1 MSATP
6 WLLRETN
13 PEWRDDHDY
22 TIGSCKRGS
31 NGKIYFALK
40 PSGPNSG
47 GAQNPTTT
55 DGYWVSLADSLK
67 QGGINALLP
76 EEIGAARGSRI
87 SATTPATAGWYRIA
101 QSAVSINNC
110 LGLLEITGAASGAH
124 SATLLSAGISYGVNP
139 VLIQHA
145 HVPYSVPGLTKA
157 RIVYHKTY
165 SGNYAYLEVYLSVAK
180 AEVISVNMIGGQ
192 GWTLLAPSTAGGIPE
207 GYSAAELTFVAG
219 KIVGNVAGSVTGNAG
234 TATKLATARTITLS
248 GDATASGTFDGS
260 GNLTLATTLKNSGA
274 TAGSYGPGAN
284 ATPAFGASFEV
295 PEVTVDAKGRV
306 TSIAERTVKLP
317 AAPTSITGNAGTA
330 TKWATKRTVD
340 GVQMDGSANVHHY
353 GACSTAAAT
362 AEKAVALT
370 GFVLATGAVIRVKFT
385 VTNTAANPTLN
396 VNATGAKP
404 VYYRGAAITAGTL
417 AANRT
422 YEFVYNG
429 TQYELVGDIDS
440 NTIYTAGSVAPKAAG
455 TAAVGT
461 SAKYAREDHVHP
473 AQTTVSGNAGS
484 ATKLA
489 TARTIDGISFD
500 GSATIAHYGTC
511 STEAATAAKVVACTG
526 FALATGS
533 RITVRFTVTNT
544 AANPTLN
551 VNGTGAKAIR
561 YRNAAVSAS
570 YLAANRTYDFVY
582 DGTYYQLVGDVDTNT
597 TYSLATATKDGLMA
611 KADKSKLDGV
621 AAGAEVNQNAFSKI
635 VVGSTTII
643 ADTEIDTLTLV
654 AGANITLTPDATN
667 DKVTITAKDTTY
679 TNMAGATAS
688 AAGKAGLAPAPAAG
702 AQGKYLRGDGTWQT
716 PPNTTYAVATQSAN
730 GLMSATDKK
739 SVDYAEA
746 LRLSFIGV
754 PRYWRSTTLPAN
766 HVWANGDLVLFS
778 DWPEL
783 KKVYDAGGFTGMLLA
798 YNANAATIAAN
809 LGKWRPNAANPTGL
823 YVPKLGDQFFRAWT
837 GEGEAG
843 TWQSDAIRNI
853 TGRPGIT
860 ASDEFT
866 WGEGAFYGVEYFAG
880 VLSTAQPSHLIY
892 FDSSRVIP
900 TGPVTVPPHIWQPVV
915 VYLGL
920 PA

>member
-353 GACSTAAAT
+353 GTCSTAAAT

-429 TQYELVGDIDS
+429 TQYELVGD
-440 NTIYTAGSVAPKAAG
+440 
-455 TAAVGT
+455 
-461 SAKYAREDHVHP
+461 
-473 AQTTVSGNAGS
+473 
-484 ATKLA
+484 
-489 TARTIDGISFD
+489 
-500 GSATIAHYGTC
+500 
-511 STEAATAAKVVACTG
+511 
-526 FALATGS
+526 
-533 RITVRFTVTNT
+533 
-544 AANPTLN
+544 
-551 VNGTGAKAIR
+551 
-561 YRNAAVSAS
+561 
-570 YLAANRTYDFVY
+570 
-582 DGTYYQLVGDVDTNT
+582 VDTNT

-654 AGANITLTPDATN
+654 AGTNITLTPDATN

-679 TNMAGATAS
+679 TNMTGATAS

-837 GEGEAG
+837 GAGESGRYNAPGLPELLGGFSAYTYDAG
-843 TWQSDAIRNI
+843 MPWQAITSVDSGMNALTVGSSGGTRYNAF
-853 TGRPGIT
+853 TFR
-860 ASDEFT
+860 ASLSNT
-866 WGEGAFYGVEYFAG
+866 IYGAS
-880 VLSTAQPSHLIY
+880 STVMPPSVNLP
-892 FDSSRVIP
+892 VIL
-900 TGPVTVPPHIWQPVV
+900 
-915 VYLGL
+915 YLGI

>member
-654 AGANITLTPDATN
+654 AGTNITLTPDATN

-679 TNMAGATAS
+679 
-688 AAGKAGLAPAPAAG
+688 
-702 AQGKYLRGDGTWQT
+702 
-716 PPNTTYAVATQSAN
+716 AVATQLAN
-730 GLMSATDKK
+730 GLMSAADKK

-837 GEGEAG
+837 GGAGREAG
-843 TWQSDAIRNI
+843 SWQVDTIEISPTLESAISSYDADSPVQLYRN
-853 TGRPGIT
+853 GRVEDKELISGIPWSSVPGGDMMNRNRYI
-860 ASDEFT
+860 
-866 WGEGAFYGVEYFAG
+866 
-880 VLSTAQPSHLIY
+880 STQRQSAETRPVNIAVP
-892 FDSSRVIP
+892 VIL
-900 TGPVTVPPHIWQPVV
+900 
-915 VYLGL
+915 YLGL
-920 PA
+920 RA

>member
-353 GACSTAAAT
+353 GTCSTAAAT

-429 TQYELVGDIDS
+429 TQYELVGD
-440 NTIYTAGSVAPKAAG
+440 
-455 TAAVGT
+455 
-461 SAKYAREDHVHP
+461 
-473 AQTTVSGNAGS
+473 
-484 ATKLA
+484 
-489 TARTIDGISFD
+489 
-500 GSATIAHYGTC
+500 
-511 STEAATAAKVVACTG
+511 
-526 FALATGS
+526 
-533 RITVRFTVTNT
+533 
-544 AANPTLN
+544 
-551 VNGTGAKAIR
+551 
-561 YRNAAVSAS
+561 
-570 YLAANRTYDFVY
+570 
-582 DGTYYQLVGDVDTNT
+582 VDTNT

-654 AGANITLTPDATN
+654 AGTNITLTPDATN

-679 TNMAGATAS
+679 TNMTGATAS

-823 YVPKLGDQFFRAWT
+823 YVPKLGDQFFRGWT
-837 GEGEAG
+837 GVTSEKVGS
-843 TWQSDAIRNI
+843 WQTD
-853 TGRPGIT
+853 TGRELNGRFRPSAHGTNYDPLPTGVFYKEITDYSIAATGVQGT
-860 ASDEFT
+860 ASLIGFSAAKI
-866 WGEGAFYGVEYFAG
+866 WGEHAGAEFAPTH
-880 VLSTAQPSHLIY
+880 VCIP
-892 FDSSRVIP
+892 VI
-900 TGPVTVPPHIWQPVV
+900 I
-915 VYLGL
+915 YLGNS
-920 PA
+920 A

>member
-353 GACSTAAAT
+353 GTCSTAAAT

-429 TQYELVGDIDS
+429 TQYELVGD
-440 NTIYTAGSVAPKAAG
+440 
-455 TAAVGT
+455 
-461 SAKYAREDHVHP
+461 
-473 AQTTVSGNAGS
+473 
-484 ATKLA
+484 
-489 TARTIDGISFD
+489 
-500 GSATIAHYGTC
+500 
-511 STEAATAAKVVACTG
+511 
-526 FALATGS
+526 
-533 RITVRFTVTNT
+533 
-544 AANPTLN
+544 
-551 VNGTGAKAIR
+551 
-561 YRNAAVSAS
+561 
-570 YLAANRTYDFVY
+570 
-582 DGTYYQLVGDVDTNT
+582 VDTNT

-654 AGANITLTPDATN
+654 AGTNITLTPDATN

-679 TNMAGATAS
+679 TNMTGATAS

-837 GEGEAG
+837 QGAGEAG
-843 TWQSDAIRNI
+843 VCATD
-853 TGRPGIT
+853 TGRTLT
-860 ASDEFT
+860 AGWTTGWAQSFIPTVYTGGAVYAETSTATQASVTATDPVIQPFHVVFDAARV
-866 WGEGAFYGVEYFAG
+866 WGEHAG
-880 VLSTAQPSHLIY
+880 TEFSPA
-892 FDSSRVIP
+892 
-900 TGPVTVPPHIWQPVV
+900 HIRFPVV
-915 VYLGL
+915 LYLGN

>member
-353 GACSTAAAT
+353 GTCSTAAAT

-370 GFVLATGAVIRVKFT
+370 GFVLATGAVIRVK
-385 VTNTAANPTLN
+385 
-396 VNATGAKP
+396 
-404 VYYRGAAITAGTL
+404 
-417 AANRT
+417 
-422 YEFVYNG
+422 
-429 TQYELVGDIDS
+429 
-440 NTIYTAGSVAPKAAG
+440 
-455 TAAVGT
+455 
-461 SAKYAREDHVHP
+461 
-473 AQTTVSGNAGS
+473 
-484 ATKLA
+484 
-489 TARTIDGISFD
+489 
-500 GSATIAHYGTC
+500 
-511 STEAATAAKVVACTG
+511 
-526 FALATGS
+526 
-533 RITVRFTVTNT
+533 FTVTNT

-654 AGANITLTPDATN
+654 AGTNITLTPDATN

-679 TNMAGATAS
+679 TNMTGATAS

-823 YVPKLGDQFFRAWT
+823 YVPKLGDQFFPGWT
-837 GEGEAG
+837 GAG
-843 TWQSDAIRNI
+843 SAGGYNAPGLPELLGGFSAYTYDAGMPWQAITSVDSGMNALTVGSSGGTRYNAF
-853 TGRPGIT
+853 TFR
-860 ASDEFT
+860 ASLSNT
-866 WGEGAFYGVEYFAG
+866 IYGAS
-880 VLSTAQPSHLIY
+880 STVMPPSVNLP
-892 FDSSRVIP
+892 VIL
-900 TGPVTVPPHIWQPVV
+900 
-915 VYLGL
+915 YLGI

>member
-1 MSATP
+1 M
-6 WLLRETN
+6 
-13 PEWRDDHDY
+13 
-22 TIGSCKRGS
+22 
-31 NGKIYFALK
+31 
-40 PSGPNSG
+40 
-47 GAQNPTTT
+47 
-55 DGYWVSLADSLK
+55 
-67 QGGINALLP
+67 
-76 EEIGAARGSRI
+76 
-87 SATTPATAGWYRIA
+87 
-101 QSAVSINNC
+101 
-110 LGLLEITGAASGAH
+110 
-124 SATLLSAGISYGVNP
+124 SAGISYGVNP

-353 GACSTAAAT
+353 GTCSTAAAT

-429 TQYELVGDIDS
+429 TQYELVGD
-440 NTIYTAGSVAPKAAG
+440 
-455 TAAVGT
+455 
-461 SAKYAREDHVHP
+461 
-473 AQTTVSGNAGS
+473 
-484 ATKLA
+484 
-489 TARTIDGISFD
+489 
-500 GSATIAHYGTC
+500 
-511 STEAATAAKVVACTG
+511 
-526 FALATGS
+526 
-533 RITVRFTVTNT
+533 
-544 AANPTLN
+544 
-551 VNGTGAKAIR
+551 
-561 YRNAAVSAS
+561 
-570 YLAANRTYDFVY
+570 
-582 DGTYYQLVGDVDTNT
+582 VDTNT

-654 AGANITLTPDATN
+654 AGTNITLTPDATN

-679 TNMAGATAS
+679 TNMTGATAS

-837 GEGEAG
+837 GGSREAG
-843 TWQSDAIRNI
+843 VCATD
-853 TGRPGIT
+853 TGRTLT
-860 ASDEFT
+860 AGWTTGWAQSFIPTVYTGGAVYAETSTATQASVTATDPVSQPFHVVFDAARV
-866 WGEGAFYGVEYFAG
+866 WGEHVGMEFSPA
-880 VLSTAQPSHLIY
+880 
-892 FDSSRVIP
+892 
-900 TGPVTVPPHIWQPVV
+900 HIRFPVV
-915 VYLGL
+915 LYLGN

>member
-353 GACSTAAAT
+353 GTCSTAAAT

-429 TQYELVGDIDS
+429 TQYELVGD
-440 NTIYTAGSVAPKAAG
+440 
-455 TAAVGT
+455 
-461 SAKYAREDHVHP
+461 
-473 AQTTVSGNAGS
+473 
-484 ATKLA
+484 
-489 TARTIDGISFD
+489 
-500 GSATIAHYGTC
+500 
-511 STEAATAAKVVACTG
+511 
-526 FALATGS
+526 
-533 RITVRFTVTNT
+533 
-544 AANPTLN
+544 
-551 VNGTGAKAIR
+551 
-561 YRNAAVSAS
+561 
-570 YLAANRTYDFVY
+570 
-582 DGTYYQLVGDVDTNT
+582 VDTNT

-654 AGANITLTPDATN
+654 AGTNITLTPDATN

-679 TNMAGATAS
+679 TNMTGATAS

-866 WGEGAFYGVEYFAG
+866 WGEGAFYGVEYIAG

>member
-353 GACSTAAAT
+353 GTCSTAAAT
-362 AEKAVALT
+362 AEKAVAL
-370 GFVLATGAVIRVKFT
+370 
-385 VTNTAANPTLN
+385 
-396 VNATGAKP
+396 
-404 VYYRGAAITAGTL
+404 
-417 AANRT
+417 
-422 YEFVYNG
+422 
-429 TQYELVGDIDS
+429 
-440 NTIYTAGSVAPKAAG
+440 
-455 TAAVGT
+455 
-461 SAKYAREDHVHP
+461 
-473 AQTTVSGNAGS
+473 
-484 ATKLA
+484 
-489 TARTIDGISFD
+489 
-500 GSATIAHYGTC
+500 
-511 STEAATAAKVVACTG
+511 TG

-544 AANPTLN
+544 ADNPTLN

-654 AGANITLTPDATN
+654 AGTNITLTPDATN

-716 PPNTTYAVATQSAN
+716 PPNTTYAVATQLAN
-730 GLMSATDKK
+730 GLMSAADKK

-823 YVPKLGDQFFRAWT
+823 YVPKLGDQFFRGWGQGGSAQAGAWQEDTVREVYGKMDGRNSWIYVEGKGTLATT
-837 GEGEAG
+837 GSTDYFLA
-843 TWQSDAIRNI
+843 QIS
-853 TGRPGIT
+853 PG
-860 ASDEFT
+860 
-866 WGEGAFYGVEYFAG
+866 GNGVFSG
-880 VLSTAQPSHLIY
+880 FDFRLSRS
-892 FDSSRVIP
+892 IP
-900 TGPVTVPPHIWQPVV
+900 TGPITAPPHVWQPAIL
-915 VYLGL
+915 YLGEK
-920 PA
+920 A

>member
-219 KIVGNVAGSVTGNAG
+219 KIVGNVAGSV
-234 TATKLATARTITLS
+234 
-248 GDATASGTFDGS
+248 
-260 GNLTLATTLKNSGA
+260 
-274 TAGSYGPGAN
+274 
-284 ATPAFGASFEV
+284 
-295 PEVTVDAKGRV
+295 
-306 TSIAERTVKLP
+306 
-317 AAPTSITGNAGTA
+317 TGNAGTA

-654 AGANITLTPDATN
+654 AGTNITLTPDATN

-679 TNMAGATAS
+679 
-688 AAGKAGLAPAPAAG
+688 
-702 AQGKYLRGDGTWQT
+702 
-716 PPNTTYAVATQSAN
+716 AVATQLAN
-730 GLMSATDKK
+730 GLMSAADKK

-823 YVPKLGDQFFRAWT
+823 YVPKLGEQFFRAWT
-837 GEGEAG
+837 GGGGREAG
-843 TWQSDAIRNI
+843 SWQSDALQSHEHDIPTYAGISGTRATLIDDKGNLNQSNI
-853 TGRPGIT
+853 TLDVGR
-860 ASDEFT
+860 
-866 WGEGAFYGVEYFAG
+866 FYTY
-880 VLSTAQPSHLIY
+880 
-892 FDSSRVIP
+892 P
-900 TGPVTVPPHIWQPVV
+900 TGPSGRIAAESRPVNISVPAVL
-915 VYLGL
+915 YLGL

>member
-192 GWTLLAPSTAGGIPE
+192 GWTLLAPSTAGGIAE
-207 GYSAAELTFVAG
+207 GHSASELTFVAG

-654 AGANITLTPDATN
+654 AGTNITLTPDATN

-679 TNMAGATAS
+679 
-688 AAGKAGLAPAPAAG
+688 
-702 AQGKYLRGDGTWQT
+702 
-716 PPNTTYAVATQSAN
+716 AVATQLAN
-730 GLMSATDKK
+730 GLMSAADKK

-798 YNANAATIAAN
+798 YNATSATIAAN

-823 YVPKLGDQFFRAWT
+823 YVPNLSEQFFRGWT
-837 GEGEAG
+837 GGSTAGATNPAGLPAVTGEASWTRG
-843 TWQSDAIRNI
+843 A
-853 TGRPGIT
+853 G
-860 ASDEFT
+860 
-866 WGEGAFYGVEYFAG
+866 GEPATTNSAGAFRVTLAGSTTTNAVSGAGDVRLDFDASWSNPIYGA
-880 VLSTAQPSHLIY
+880 S
-892 FDSSRVIP
+892 P
-900 TGPVTVPPHIWQPVV
+900 TVMPASVDLPVCL
-915 VYLGL
+915 YLGL
-920 PA
+920 RA

>member
-353 GACSTAAAT
+353 GTCSTAAAT

-429 TQYELVGDIDS
+429 TQYELVGD
-440 NTIYTAGSVAPKAAG
+440 
-455 TAAVGT
+455 
-461 SAKYAREDHVHP
+461 
-473 AQTTVSGNAGS
+473 
-484 ATKLA
+484 
-489 TARTIDGISFD
+489 
-500 GSATIAHYGTC
+500 
-511 STEAATAAKVVACTG
+511 
-526 FALATGS
+526 
-533 RITVRFTVTNT
+533 
-544 AANPTLN
+544 
-551 VNGTGAKAIR
+551 
-561 YRNAAVSAS
+561 
-570 YLAANRTYDFVY
+570 
-582 DGTYYQLVGDVDTNT
+582 VDTNT

-654 AGANITLTPDATN
+654 AGTNITLTPDATN

-679 TNMAGATAS
+679 TNMTGATAS

-730 GLMSATDKK
+730 GSCPPPTRNPWTMRKPCAF
-739 SVDYAEA
+739 
-746 LRLSFIGV
+746 LS
-754 PRYWRSTTLPAN
+754 
-766 HVWANGDLVLFS
+766 
-778 DWPEL
+778 
-783 KKVYDAGGFTGMLLA
+783 
-798 YNANAATIAAN
+798 
-809 LGKWRPNAANPTGL
+809 
-823 YVPKLGDQFFRAWT
+823 
-837 GEGEAG
+837 
-843 TWQSDAIRNI
+843 
-853 TGRPGIT
+853 
-860 ASDEFT
+860 
-866 WGEGAFYGVEYFAG
+866 
-880 VLSTAQPSHLIY
+880 
-892 FDSSRVIP
+892 
-900 TGPVTVPPHIWQPVV
+900 
-915 VYLGL
+915 
-920 PA
+920 

>member
-6 WLLRETN
+6 WPLREADPN
-13 PEWRDDHDY
+13 WRNDHDY
-22 TIGSCKRGS
+22 VIGACKRGS
-31 NGKIYFALK
+31 NGQIYFALQA
-40 PSGPNSG
+40 SGPNSG
-47 GAQNPTTT
+47 GAKDPVSTT
-55 DGYWVSLADSLK
+55 GYWVSLADSLK

-76 EEIGAARGSRI
+76 EAIGAARGSRI

-110 LGLLEITGAASGAH
+110 LGLLEITEATTSAH

-139 VLIQHA
+139 VLIQHT

-180 AEVISVNMIGGQ
+180 NGVISVNMIGGQ

-234 TATKLATARTITLS
+234 TATKLATARTIALS

-353 GACSTAAAT
+353 GTCSTAAAT

-404 VYYRGAAITAGTL
+404 VYYRSAAITAGTL

-429 TQYELVGDIDS
+429 TQYE
-440 NTIYTAGSVAPKAAG
+440 
-455 TAAVGT
+455 
-461 SAKYAREDHVHP
+461 
-473 AQTTVSGNAGS
+473 
-484 ATKLA
+484 
-489 TARTIDGISFD
+489 
-500 GSATIAHYGTC
+500 
-511 STEAATAAKVVACTG
+511 
-526 FALATGS
+526 
-533 RITVRFTVTNT
+533 
-544 AANPTLN
+544 
-551 VNGTGAKAIR
+551 
-561 YRNAAVSAS
+561 
-570 YLAANRTYDFVY
+570 
-582 DGTYYQLVGDVDTNT
+582 LVGDVDTNT

-654 AGANITLTPDATN
+654 AGTNITLTPDATN

-754 PRYWRSTTLPAN
+754 PRYWRSTTLPVG
-766 HVWANGDLVLFS
+766 HVWANGDLALFA

-783 KKVYDAGGFTGMLLA
+783 KKIYDAGGFAGMLLA
-798 YNANAATIAAN
+798 YNANSATIAAN

-837 GEGEAG
+837 QGGDREAG
-843 TWQSDAIRNI
+843 SWEQDAVRNATGSAIFSLDGETTGIEITRGYNVFFSGNTGPIRHISTVGTTTQGVNI
-853 TGRPGIT
+853 LSF
-860 ASDEFT
+860 ALS
-866 WGEGAFYGVEYFAG
+866 GAV
-880 VLSTAQPSHLIY
+880 
-892 FDSSRVIP
+892 P
-900 TGPVTVPPHIWQPVV
+900 TGPVTVPPHVWQPIML
-915 VYLGL
+915 YLGV

>member
-353 GACSTAAAT
+353 GTCSTAAAT

-429 TQYELVGDIDS
+429 TQYELVGD
-440 NTIYTAGSVAPKAAG
+440 
-455 TAAVGT
+455 
-461 SAKYAREDHVHP
+461 
-473 AQTTVSGNAGS
+473 
-484 ATKLA
+484 
-489 TARTIDGISFD
+489 
-500 GSATIAHYGTC
+500 
-511 STEAATAAKVVACTG
+511 
-526 FALATGS
+526 
-533 RITVRFTVTNT
+533 
-544 AANPTLN
+544 
-551 VNGTGAKAIR
+551 
-561 YRNAAVSAS
+561 
-570 YLAANRTYDFVY
+570 
-582 DGTYYQLVGDVDTNT
+582 VDTNT

-654 AGANITLTPDATN
+654 AGTNITLTPDATN

-679 TNMAGATAS
+679 TNMTGATAS

-837 GEGEAG
+837 LWAEPGGGFRAG
-843 TWQSDAIRNI
+843 
-853 TGRPGIT
+853 
-860 ASDEFT
+860 
-866 WGEGAFYGVEYFAG
+866 
-880 VLSTAQPSHLIY
+880 
-892 FDSSRVIP
+892 
-900 TGPVTVPPHIWQPVV
+900 
-915 VYLGL
+915 
-920 PA
+920 

>member
-234 TATKLATARTITLS
+234 TATK
-248 GDATASGTFDGS
+248 
-260 GNLTLATTLKNSGA
+260 
-274 TAGSYGPGAN
+274 
-284 ATPAFGASFEV
+284 
-295 PEVTVDAKGRV
+295 
-306 TSIAERTVKLP
+306 
-317 AAPTSITGNAGTA
+317 
-330 TKWATKRTVD
+330 WATKRTVD

-429 TQYELVGDIDS
+429 TQYELVGD
-440 NTIYTAGSVAPKAAG
+440 
-455 TAAVGT
+455 
-461 SAKYAREDHVHP
+461 
-473 AQTTVSGNAGS
+473 
-484 ATKLA
+484 
-489 TARTIDGISFD
+489 
-500 GSATIAHYGTC
+500 
-511 STEAATAAKVVACTG
+511 
-526 FALATGS
+526 
-533 RITVRFTVTNT
+533 
-544 AANPTLN
+544 
-551 VNGTGAKAIR
+551 
-561 YRNAAVSAS
+561 
-570 YLAANRTYDFVY
+570 
-582 DGTYYQLVGDVDTNT
+582 VDTNT

-654 AGANITLTPDATN
+654 AGTNITLTPDATN

-679 TNMAGATAS
+679 
-688 AAGKAGLAPAPAAG
+688 
-702 AQGKYLRGDGTWQT
+702 
-716 PPNTTYAVATQSAN
+716 AVATQLAN
-730 GLMSATDKK
+730 GLMSAADKK

-823 YVPKLGDQFFRAWT
+823 YVPKLGDQFFRLGGGPGRAVKP
-837 GEGEAG
+837 EAG
-843 TWQSDAIRNI
+843 KGMRSEI
-853 TGRPGIT
+853 
-860 ASDEFT
+860 
-866 WGEGAFYGVEYFAG
+866 
-880 VLSTAQPSHLIY
+880 
-892 FDSSRVIP
+892 
-900 TGPVTVPPHIWQPVV
+900 
-915 VYLGL
+915 
-920 PA
+920 

>member
-1 MSATP
+1 M
-6 WLLRETN
+6 
-13 PEWRDDHDY
+13 
-22 TIGSCKRGS
+22 
-31 NGKIYFALK
+31 
-40 PSGPNSG
+40 
-47 GAQNPTTT
+47 
-55 DGYWVSLADSLK
+55 
-67 QGGINALLP
+67 
-76 EEIGAARGSRI
+76 
-87 SATTPATAGWYRIA
+87 
-101 QSAVSINNC
+101 
-110 LGLLEITGAASGAH
+110 
-124 SATLLSAGISYGVNP
+124 SAGISYGVNP

-353 GACSTAAAT
+353 GTCSTAAAT

-429 TQYELVGDIDS
+429 TQYELVGD
-440 NTIYTAGSVAPKAAG
+440 
-455 TAAVGT
+455 
-461 SAKYAREDHVHP
+461 
-473 AQTTVSGNAGS
+473 
-484 ATKLA
+484 
-489 TARTIDGISFD
+489 
-500 GSATIAHYGTC
+500 
-511 STEAATAAKVVACTG
+511 
-526 FALATGS
+526 
-533 RITVRFTVTNT
+533 
-544 AANPTLN
+544 
-551 VNGTGAKAIR
+551 
-561 YRNAAVSAS
+561 
-570 YLAANRTYDFVY
+570 
-582 DGTYYQLVGDVDTNT
+582 VDTNT

-654 AGANITLTPDATN
+654 AGTNITLTPDATN

-679 TNMAGATAS
+679 TNMTGATAS

-837 GEGEAG
+837 GGSIEDAG
-843 TWQSDAIRNI
+843 AWHSDETRNI
-853 TGRPGIT
+853 TGQFNTTDCAVGG
-860 ASDEFT
+860 AS
-866 WGEGAFYGVEYFAG
+866 GAFVTSGTGTRAPQTETVSNTI
-880 VLSTAQPSHLIY
+880 VT
-892 FDSSRVIP
+892 FDASRVVP
-900 TGPVTVPPHIWQPVV
+900 TGPVNVPPHVWQPVAI
-915 VYLGL
+915 YLGL

>member
-353 GACSTAAAT
+353 GTCSTAAAT
-362 AEKAVALT
+362 AEKAVAL
-370 GFVLATGAVIRVKFT
+370 
-385 VTNTAANPTLN
+385 
-396 VNATGAKP
+396 
-404 VYYRGAAITAGTL
+404 
-417 AANRT
+417 
-422 YEFVYNG
+422 
-429 TQYELVGDIDS
+429 
-440 NTIYTAGSVAPKAAG
+440 
-455 TAAVGT
+455 
-461 SAKYAREDHVHP
+461 
-473 AQTTVSGNAGS
+473 
-484 ATKLA
+484 
-489 TARTIDGISFD
+489 
-500 GSATIAHYGTC
+500 
-511 STEAATAAKVVACTG
+511 TG

-544 AANPTLN
+544 ADNPTLN

-654 AGANITLTPDATN
+654 AGTNITLTPDATN

-716 PPNTTYAVATQSAN
+716 PPNTTYAVATQLAN
-730 GLMSATDKK
+730 GLMSAADKK

-837 GEGEAG
+837 GGGNAG
-843 TWQSDAIRNI
+843 GYNAPGLPNI
-853 TGRPGIT
+853 Q
-860 ASDEFT
+860 
-866 WGEGAFYGVEYFAG
+866 GVSSG
-880 VLSTAQPSHLIY
+880 DNCLTTHVLSIGS
-892 FDSSRVIP
+892 VW
-900 TGPVTVPPHIWQPVV
+900 TGPLRVGYNLESAGEVYERRANPYEGLYGGMQFDASRANAIYGASQTVMPASINLSVIL
-915 VYLGL
+915 YLGDS
-920 PA
+920 A

>member
-353 GACSTAAAT
+353 GTCSTAAAT

-429 TQYELVGDIDS
+429 TQYELVGD
-440 NTIYTAGSVAPKAAG
+440 
-455 TAAVGT
+455 
-461 SAKYAREDHVHP
+461 
-473 AQTTVSGNAGS
+473 
-484 ATKLA
+484 
-489 TARTIDGISFD
+489 
-500 GSATIAHYGTC
+500 
-511 STEAATAAKVVACTG
+511 
-526 FALATGS
+526 
-533 RITVRFTVTNT
+533 
-544 AANPTLN
+544 
-551 VNGTGAKAIR
+551 
-561 YRNAAVSAS
+561 
-570 YLAANRTYDFVY
+570 
-582 DGTYYQLVGDVDTNT
+582 VDTNT

-654 AGANITLTPDATN
+654 AGTNITLTPDATN

-679 TNMAGATAS
+679 TNMTGATAS

-837 GEGEAG
+837 GVGREAG
-843 TWQSDAIRNI
+843 SWQGDTMRNLNGSVGNTLRSGVI
-853 TGRPGIT
+853 TDTGVFVSHQATYAMRAQDGGALPIYI
-860 ASDEFT
+860 
-866 WGEGAFYGVEYFAG
+866 EGFNFYAAEQV
-880 VLSTAQPSHLIY
+880 STAPENRPVNVALP
-892 FDSSRVIP
+892 VIL
-900 TGPVTVPPHIWQPVV
+900 
-915 VYLGL
+915 YLGL

>member
-1 MSATP
+1 M
-6 WLLRETN
+6 
-13 PEWRDDHDY
+13 
-22 TIGSCKRGS
+22 
-31 NGKIYFALK
+31 
-40 PSGPNSG
+40 
-47 GAQNPTTT
+47 
-55 DGYWVSLADSLK
+55 
-67 QGGINALLP
+67 
-76 EEIGAARGSRI
+76 
-87 SATTPATAGWYRIA
+87 
-101 QSAVSINNC
+101 
-110 LGLLEITGAASGAH
+110 
-124 SATLLSAGISYGVNP
+124 
-139 VLIQHA
+139 LIQHA

-654 AGANITLTPDATN
+654 AGTNITLTPDATN

-679 TNMAGATAS
+679 
-688 AAGKAGLAPAPAAG
+688 
-702 AQGKYLRGDGTWQT
+702 
-716 PPNTTYAVATQSAN
+716 AVATQLAN
-730 GLMSATDKK
+730 GLMSAADKK

-823 YVPKLGDQFFRAWT
+823 YVPKLGEQFFRAWT
-837 GEGEAG
+837 GGGGREAG
-843 TWQSDAIRNI
+843 SWQSDALQSHEHDIPTYAGISGTRATLIDDKGNLNQSNI
-853 TGRPGIT
+853 TLDVGR
-860 ASDEFT
+860 
-866 WGEGAFYGVEYFAG
+866 FYTY
-880 VLSTAQPSHLIY
+880 
-892 FDSSRVIP
+892 P
-900 TGPVTVPPHIWQPVV
+900 TGPSGRIAAESRPVNISVPAIL
-915 VYLGL
+915 YLGL

>member
-274 TAGSYGPGAN
+274 TAGRYGPGAN

-353 GACSTAAAT
+353 GTCSTAAAT

-429 TQYELVGDIDS
+429 TQYELVGD
-440 NTIYTAGSVAPKAAG
+440 
-455 TAAVGT
+455 
-461 SAKYAREDHVHP
+461 
-473 AQTTVSGNAGS
+473 
-484 ATKLA
+484 
-489 TARTIDGISFD
+489 
-500 GSATIAHYGTC
+500 
-511 STEAATAAKVVACTG
+511 
-526 FALATGS
+526 
-533 RITVRFTVTNT
+533 
-544 AANPTLN
+544 
-551 VNGTGAKAIR
+551 
-561 YRNAAVSAS
+561 
-570 YLAANRTYDFVY
+570 
-582 DGTYYQLVGDVDTNT
+582 VDTNT

-654 AGANITLTPDATN
+654 AGTNITLTPDATN

-679 TNMAGATAS
+679 TNMTGATAS

-837 GEGEAG
+837 GVGREAG
-843 TWQSDAIRNI
+843 SWQGDTMRNLNGSVGNTLRSGVI
-853 TGRPGIT
+853 TDTGVFVSHQATYAMRAQDGGALPIYIEGFNFYAAEQVSSAPENRPVNV
-860 ASDEFT
+860 A
-866 WGEGAFYGVEYFAG
+866 
-880 VLSTAQPSHLIY
+880 LP
-892 FDSSRVIP
+892 VI
-900 TGPVTVPPHIWQPVV
+900 
-915 VYLGL
+915 
-920 PA
+920 

>member
-76 EEIGAARGSRI
+76 EAIGAARGSRI

-101 QSAVSINNC
+101 QSAVNINNC
-110 LGLLEITGAASGAH
+110 LGLLEITEATTSAH

-139 VLIQHA
+139 VLIQHT

-180 AEVISVNMIGGQ
+180 AGVISVNMIGGQ

-260 GNLTLATTLKNSGA
+260 ANLTLTTTLTNSGT
-274 TAGSYGPGAN
+274 TAGSYGPTAA
-284 ATPAFGASFEV
+284 ATLAFGGTV
-295 PEVTVDAKGRV
+295 NIPQVTVDAKGRV
-306 TSIAERTVKLP
+306 TAVVSRAIKLP
-317 AAPTSITGNAGTA
+317 AAPTAVTGNAGTA

-353 GACSTAAAT
+353 GTCSTAAAT

-404 VYYRGAAITAGTL
+404 VYYRGAAITAGAL

-429 TQYELVGDIDS
+429 TQYE
-440 NTIYTAGSVAPKAAG
+440 
-455 TAAVGT
+455 
-461 SAKYAREDHVHP
+461 
-473 AQTTVSGNAGS
+473 
-484 ATKLA
+484 
-489 TARTIDGISFD
+489 
-500 GSATIAHYGTC
+500 
-511 STEAATAAKVVACTG
+511 
-526 FALATGS
+526 
-533 RITVRFTVTNT
+533 
-544 AANPTLN
+544 
-551 VNGTGAKAIR
+551 
-561 YRNAAVSAS
+561 
-570 YLAANRTYDFVY
+570 
-582 DGTYYQLVGDVDTNT
+582 LVGDVDTNT

-611 KADKSKLDGV
+611 KADKSKLDGIV
-621 AAGAEVNQNAFSKI
+621 AGAEVNQNAFSNI
-635 VVGSTTII
+635 LVGSTTIA
-643 ADTEIDTLTLV
+643 ADAKSDTLAFV
-654 AGANITLTPDATN
+654 AGSNVTLTPDAAN
-667 DKVTITAKDTTY
+667 DRLTIAAKDTTY
-679 TNMAGATAS
+679 
-688 AAGKAGLAPAPAAG
+688 
-702 AQGKYLRGDGTWQT
+702 GT
-716 PPNTTYAVATQSAN
+716 ATQSVN
-730 GLMSATDKK
+730 GLMSAADKK

-783 KKVYDAGGFTGMLLA
+783 KKVYNGGGFNGMLLA
-798 YNANAATIAAN
+798 YNADNATIAAN
-809 LGKWRPNAANPTGL
+809 LGKWRPNAANPSGL
-823 YVPKLGDQFFRAWT
+823 YVPKLSDQFFRAWT
-837 GEGEAG
+837 GGSREAG
-843 TWQSDAIRNI
+843 SYQGDAIRTIEAWWDSPAYTSVGGGCAYNGNYSSGCYQTI
-853 TGRPGIT
+853 
-860 ASDEFT
+860 D
-866 WGEGAFYGVEYFAG
+866 GAAYHTFGVD
-880 VLSTAQPSHLIY
+880 VSK
-892 FDSSRVIP
+892 
-900 TGPVTVPPHIWQPVV
+900 TVPTAVENRPINVALPVIL
-915 VYLGL
+915 YLGL

>member
-654 AGANITLTPDATN
+654 AGTNITLTPDATN

-679 TNMAGATAS
+679 
-688 AAGKAGLAPAPAAG
+688 
-702 AQGKYLRGDGTWQT
+702 
-716 PPNTTYAVATQSAN
+716 AVATQLAN
-730 GLMSATDKK
+730 GLMSAADKK

-823 YVPKLGDQFFRAWT
+823 YVPKLGEQFFRAWGQGT
-837 GEGEAG
+837 GDAGGYNAPGLPNVVGEWSNFNVPIISVPAPPPSG
-843 TWQSDAIRNI
+843 AIRLANSANVNSTLTI
-853 TGRPGIT
+853 GGSGYVWDGMALE
-860 ASDEFT
+860 ASRSNFI
-866 WGEGAFYGVEYFAG
+866 YGGSDTVMPAS
-880 VLSTAQPSHLIY
+880 VNLP
-892 FDSSRVIP
+892 VIL
-900 TGPVTVPPHIWQPVV
+900 
-915 VYLGL
+915 YLGI

>member
-353 GACSTAAAT
+353 GTCSTAAAT

-429 TQYELVGDIDS
+429 TQYELVGD
-440 NTIYTAGSVAPKAAG
+440 
-455 TAAVGT
+455 
-461 SAKYAREDHVHP
+461 
-473 AQTTVSGNAGS
+473 
-484 ATKLA
+484 
-489 TARTIDGISFD
+489 
-500 GSATIAHYGTC
+500 
-511 STEAATAAKVVACTG
+511 
-526 FALATGS
+526 
-533 RITVRFTVTNT
+533 
-544 AANPTLN
+544 
-551 VNGTGAKAIR
+551 
-561 YRNAAVSAS
+561 
-570 YLAANRTYDFVY
+570 
-582 DGTYYQLVGDVDTNT
+582 VDTNT

-654 AGANITLTPDATN
+654 AGTNITLTPDATN

-679 TNMAGATAS
+679 TNMTGATAS

-823 YVPKLGDQFFRAWT
+823 YVPKLGDQFFRGWT
-837 GEGEAG
+837 GAG
-843 TWQSDAIRNI
+843 SAGGYNAPGLPELLGGFSAYTYDAGMPWQAITSVDSGMNALTVGSSGGTRYNAF
-853 TGRPGIT
+853 TFR
-860 ASDEFT
+860 ASLSNT
-866 WGEGAFYGVEYFAG
+866 IYGAS
-880 VLSTAQPSHLIY
+880 STVMPPSVNLP
-892 FDSSRVIP
+892 VIL
-900 TGPVTVPPHIWQPVV
+900 
-915 VYLGL
+915 YLGI

>member
-654 AGANITLTPDATN
+654 AGTNITLTPDATN

-679 TNMAGATAS
+679 
-688 AAGKAGLAPAPAAG
+688 
-702 AQGKYLRGDGTWQT
+702 
-716 PPNTTYAVATQSAN
+716 AVATQLAN
-730 GLMSATDKK
+730 GLMSAADKK

-823 YVPKLGDQFFRAWT
+823 YVPKLGEQFFRAWT
-837 GEGEAG
+837 GVTSEKVGS
-843 TWQSDAIRNI
+843 WQTD
-853 TGRPGIT
+853 TGRALTGKIDLDIC
-860 ASDEFT
+860 SYVWESS
-866 WGEGAFYGVEYFAG
+866 G
-880 VLSTAQPSHLIY
+880 VLSGLGASDGINPQQGAMNGQQTA
-892 FDSSRVIP
+892 FDFDASRSWGDTHTGTEFAPAHVYIPVI
-900 TGPVTVPPHIWQPVV
+900 
-915 VYLGL
+915 VYLGV
-920 PA
+920 PS

>member
-353 GACSTAAAT
+353 GTCSTAAAT

-429 TQYELVGDIDS
+429 TQYELVGD
-440 NTIYTAGSVAPKAAG
+440 
-455 TAAVGT
+455 
-461 SAKYAREDHVHP
+461 
-473 AQTTVSGNAGS
+473 
-484 ATKLA
+484 
-489 TARTIDGISFD
+489 
-500 GSATIAHYGTC
+500 
-511 STEAATAAKVVACTG
+511 
-526 FALATGS
+526 
-533 RITVRFTVTNT
+533 
-544 AANPTLN
+544 
-551 VNGTGAKAIR
+551 
-561 YRNAAVSAS
+561 
-570 YLAANRTYDFVY
+570 
-582 DGTYYQLVGDVDTNT
+582 VDTNT

-654 AGANITLTPDATN
+654 AGTNITLTPDATN

-679 TNMAGATAS
+679 TNMTGATAS

-823 YVPKLGDQFFRAWT
+823 YVPKLGDQFFRGWT
-837 GEGEAG
+837 GD
-843 TWQSDAIRNI
+843 S
-853 TGRPGIT
+853 GREVGSYQQDTVQTGIT
-860 ASDEFT
+860 AITSEPYST
-866 WGEGAFYGVEYFAG
+866 EAQGTEAP
-880 VLSTAQPSHLIY
+880 STAFFGNVSEVSTYHDAFTISLFEKANQFKHFEYHVNQRMADETRPVNIA
-892 FDSSRVIP
+892 IP
-900 TGPVTVPPHIWQPVV
+900 III
-915 VYLGL
+915 YLGEYS
-920 PA
+920 

>member
-353 GACSTAAAT
+353 GTCSTAAAT

-429 TQYELVGDIDS
+429 TQYELVGD
-440 NTIYTAGSVAPKAAG
+440 
-455 TAAVGT
+455 
-461 SAKYAREDHVHP
+461 
-473 AQTTVSGNAGS
+473 
-484 ATKLA
+484 
-489 TARTIDGISFD
+489 
-500 GSATIAHYGTC
+500 
-511 STEAATAAKVVACTG
+511 
-526 FALATGS
+526 
-533 RITVRFTVTNT
+533 
-544 AANPTLN
+544 
-551 VNGTGAKAIR
+551 
-561 YRNAAVSAS
+561 
-570 YLAANRTYDFVY
+570 
-582 DGTYYQLVGDVDTNT
+582 VDTNT

-654 AGANITLTPDATN
+654 AGTNITLTPDATN

-679 TNMAGATAS
+679 TNMTGATAS

>member
-76 EEIGAARGSRI
+76 EAIGAARGSRI

-110 LGLLEITGAASGAH
+110 LGLLEITEATTSAH

-139 VLIQHA
+139 VLIQHT

-180 AEVISVNMIGGQ
+180 NGVISVNMIGGQ

-234 TATKLATARTITLS
+234 TATKLATARTIALS

-317 AAPTSITGNAGTA
+317 VAPTSITGNAGTA

-353 GACSTAAAT
+353 GTCSTAAAT

-370 GFVLATGAVIRVKFT
+370 GFVLATGAVIHVKFT

-429 TQYELVGDIDS
+429 TQYE
-440 NTIYTAGSVAPKAAG
+440 
-455 TAAVGT
+455 
-461 SAKYAREDHVHP
+461 
-473 AQTTVSGNAGS
+473 
-484 ATKLA
+484 
-489 TARTIDGISFD
+489 
-500 GSATIAHYGTC
+500 
-511 STEAATAAKVVACTG
+511 
-526 FALATGS
+526 
-533 RITVRFTVTNT
+533 
-544 AANPTLN
+544 
-551 VNGTGAKAIR
+551 
-561 YRNAAVSAS
+561 
-570 YLAANRTYDFVY
+570 
-582 DGTYYQLVGDVDTNT
+582 LVGDVDTNT

-643 ADTEIDTLTLV
+643 ADTEIDTLTFV
-654 AGANITLTPDATN
+654 AGTNITLTPDATN

-783 KKVYDAGGFTGMLLA
+783 KKVYDGGGFTGMLLA
-798 YNANAATIAAN
+798 YNATSATIAAN
-809 LGKWRPNAANPTGL
+809 LGKWRQNAANPTGL
-823 YVPKLGDQFFRAWT
+823 YVPKLGDQFFRGWT
-837 GEGEAG
+837 GAGSAGGYNAPGLPEIEGTWSGWNIMSIAGGENAGAFQSHWEAAGSIASATKEAG
-843 TWQSDAIRNI
+843 VWDRLLIK
-853 TGRPGIT
+853 
-860 ASDEFT
+860 ASRSNPL
-866 WGEGAFYGVEYFAG
+866 YGS
-880 VLSTAQPSHLIY
+880 STTVMPASVNLP
-892 FDSSRVIP
+892 VIL
-900 TGPVTVPPHIWQPVV
+900 
-915 VYLGL
+915 YLGIS
-920 PA
+920 A

>member
-353 GACSTAAAT
+353 GTCSTAAAT

-429 TQYELVGDIDS
+429 TQYELVGD
-440 NTIYTAGSVAPKAAG
+440 
-455 TAAVGT
+455 
-461 SAKYAREDHVHP
+461 
-473 AQTTVSGNAGS
+473 
-484 ATKLA
+484 
-489 TARTIDGISFD
+489 
-500 GSATIAHYGTC
+500 
-511 STEAATAAKVVACTG
+511 
-526 FALATGS
+526 
-533 RITVRFTVTNT
+533 
-544 AANPTLN
+544 
-551 VNGTGAKAIR
+551 
-561 YRNAAVSAS
+561 
-570 YLAANRTYDFVY
+570 
-582 DGTYYQLVGDVDTNT
+582 VDTNT

-654 AGANITLTPDATN
+654 AGTNITLTPDATN

-679 TNMAGATAS
+679 TNMTGATAS

-837 GEGEAG
+837 GARPVHGSPMPYG
-843 TWQSDAIRNI
+843 T
-853 TGRPGIT
+853 
-860 ASDEFT
+860 
-866 WGEGAFYGVEYFAG
+866 
-880 VLSTAQPSHLIY
+880 
-892 FDSSRVIP
+892 
-900 TGPVTVPPHIWQPVV
+900 
-915 VYLGL
+915 
-920 PA
+920 

>member
-234 TATKLATARTITLS
+234 TATK
-248 GDATASGTFDGS
+248 
-260 GNLTLATTLKNSGA
+260 
-274 TAGSYGPGAN
+274 
-284 ATPAFGASFEV
+284 
-295 PEVTVDAKGRV
+295 
-306 TSIAERTVKLP
+306 
-317 AAPTSITGNAGTA
+317 
-330 TKWATKRTVD
+330 WATKRTVD

-429 TQYELVGDIDS
+429 TQYELVGD
-440 NTIYTAGSVAPKAAG
+440 
-455 TAAVGT
+455 
-461 SAKYAREDHVHP
+461 
-473 AQTTVSGNAGS
+473 
-484 ATKLA
+484 
-489 TARTIDGISFD
+489 
-500 GSATIAHYGTC
+500 
-511 STEAATAAKVVACTG
+511 
-526 FALATGS
+526 
-533 RITVRFTVTNT
+533 
-544 AANPTLN
+544 
-551 VNGTGAKAIR
+551 
-561 YRNAAVSAS
+561 
-570 YLAANRTYDFVY
+570 
-582 DGTYYQLVGDVDTNT
+582 VDTNT

-654 AGANITLTPDATN
+654 AGTNITLTPDATN

-679 TNMAGATAS
+679 
-688 AAGKAGLAPAPAAG
+688 
-702 AQGKYLRGDGTWQT
+702 
-716 PPNTTYAVATQSAN
+716 AVATQLAN
-730 GLMSATDKK
+730 GLMSAADKK

-823 YVPKLGDQFFRAWT
+823 YVPKLGDQFFRLGGGRGRAVKP
-837 GEGEAG
+837 EAG
-843 TWQSDAIRNI
+843 KGMRSEI
-853 TGRPGIT
+853 
-860 ASDEFT
+860 
-866 WGEGAFYGVEYFAG
+866 
-880 VLSTAQPSHLIY
+880 
-892 FDSSRVIP
+892 
-900 TGPVTVPPHIWQPVV
+900 
-915 VYLGL
+915 
-920 PA
+920 

>member
-219 KIVGNVAGSVTGNAG
+219 KIVGNVAGSV
-234 TATKLATARTITLS
+234 
-248 GDATASGTFDGS
+248 
-260 GNLTLATTLKNSGA
+260 
-274 TAGSYGPGAN
+274 
-284 ATPAFGASFEV
+284 
-295 PEVTVDAKGRV
+295 
-306 TSIAERTVKLP
+306 
-317 AAPTSITGNAGTA
+317 TGNAGTA

-654 AGANITLTPDATN
+654 AGTNITLTPDATN

-679 TNMAGATAS
+679 
-688 AAGKAGLAPAPAAG
+688 
-702 AQGKYLRGDGTWQT
+702 
-716 PPNTTYAVATQSAN
+716 AVATQLAN
-730 GLMSATDKK
+730 GLMSAADKK

-823 YVPKLGDQFFRAWT
+823 YVPKLGEQFFRAWT
-837 GEGEAG
+837 GGAGQEAG
-843 TWQSDAIRNI
+843 SWQQDAVE
-853 TGRPGIT
+853 TGIT
-860 ASDEFT
+860 SVYCEPMGGYGDNYPAT
-866 WGEGAFYGVEYFAG
+866 VTLEGNVSLHDTGYADSIIVYMADIGTPVAHRRYYINQRQAQETRPANI
-880 VLSTAQPSHLIY
+880 AQPSI
-892 FDSSRVIP
+892 I
-900 TGPVTVPPHIWQPVV
+900 
-915 VYLGL
+915 YLGI

>member
-353 GACSTAAAT
+353 GTCSTAAAT

-429 TQYELVGDIDS
+429 TQYELVGD
-440 NTIYTAGSVAPKAAG
+440 
-455 TAAVGT
+455 
-461 SAKYAREDHVHP
+461 
-473 AQTTVSGNAGS
+473 
-484 ATKLA
+484 
-489 TARTIDGISFD
+489 
-500 GSATIAHYGTC
+500 
-511 STEAATAAKVVACTG
+511 
-526 FALATGS
+526 
-533 RITVRFTVTNT
+533 
-544 AANPTLN
+544 
-551 VNGTGAKAIR
+551 
-561 YRNAAVSAS
+561 
-570 YLAANRTYDFVY
+570 
-582 DGTYYQLVGDVDTNT
+582 VDTNT

-654 AGANITLTPDATN
+654 AGTNITLTPDATN

-679 TNMAGATAS
+679 TNMTGATAS

-702 AQGKYLRGDGTWQT
+702 AQGTYLRGDGTWQT

-823 YVPKLGDQFFRAWT
+823 YVPKLGDQFFRGWT
-837 GEGEAG
+837 GSGGTPGAHHDAG
-843 TWQSDAIRNI
+843 LPNI
-853 TGRPGIT
+853 TGFLETATTTGQERATGCFVQRVVTQGAYLSATVSQMAVYPMDIT
-860 ASDEFT
+860 
-866 WGEGAFYGVEYFAG
+866 
-880 VLSTAQPSHLIY
+880 LTAQAANAIY
-892 FDSSRVIP
+892 GRSDTVMPASVNLPVIM
-900 TGPVTVPPHIWQPVV
+900 
-915 VYLGL
+915 YLGGQS
-920 PA
+920 

>member
-654 AGANITLTPDATN
+654 AGTNITLTPDATN

-679 TNMAGATAS
+679 
-688 AAGKAGLAPAPAAG
+688 
-702 AQGKYLRGDGTWQT
+702 
-716 PPNTTYAVATQSAN
+716 AVATQLAN
-730 GLMSATDKK
+730 GLMSAADKK

-823 YVPKLGDQFFRAWT
+823 YVPKLGEQFFRAWT
-837 GEGEAG
+837 GVGQAG
-843 TWQSDAIRNI
+843 LRVADMGRNL
-853 TGRPGIT
+853 T
-860 ASDEFT
+860 ASWTTGWVTHF
-866 WGEGAFYGVEYFAG
+866 
-880 VLSTAQPSHLIY
+880 
-892 FDSSRVIP
+892 IP
-900 TGPVTVPPHIWQPVV
+900 TVLTSGAAFTANEMAFEASTEPRQKVDQPFHVGIDAGRV
-915 VYLGL
+915 WGTEHVGTEFAPTHVQLPAILYLGL
-920 PA
+920 SA

>member
-353 GACSTAAAT
+353 GTCSTAAAT

-429 TQYELVGDIDS
+429 TQYELVGD
-440 NTIYTAGSVAPKAAG
+440 
-455 TAAVGT
+455 
-461 SAKYAREDHVHP
+461 
-473 AQTTVSGNAGS
+473 
-484 ATKLA
+484 
-489 TARTIDGISFD
+489 
-500 GSATIAHYGTC
+500 
-511 STEAATAAKVVACTG
+511 
-526 FALATGS
+526 
-533 RITVRFTVTNT
+533 
-544 AANPTLN
+544 
-551 VNGTGAKAIR
+551 
-561 YRNAAVSAS
+561 
-570 YLAANRTYDFVY
+570 
-582 DGTYYQLVGDVDTNT
+582 VDTNT

-654 AGANITLTPDATN
+654 AGTNITLTPDATN

-679 TNMAGATAS
+679 TNMTGATAS

-823 YVPKLGDQFFRAWT
+823 YVPKLGDQFFRGWT
-837 GEGEAG
+837 GTGEAG
-843 TWQSDAIRNI
+843 SWQADTGRELTGDQTFTAAAEGWVATGSGAFGASTLDFNTLAI
-853 TGRPGIT
+853 TGGTSSQTSAYNFR
-860 ASDEFT
+860 ASRV
-866 WGEGAFYGVEYFAG
+866 WGNHSGVEFA
-880 VLSTAQPSHLIY
+880 
-892 FDSSRVIP
+892 
-900 TGPVTVPPHIWQPVV
+900 PVHIWQPCI
-915 VYLGL
+915 VYLGNS
-920 PA
+920 A

>member
-353 GACSTAAAT
+353 GTCSTAAAT

-429 TQYELVGDIDS
+429 TQYELVGD
-440 NTIYTAGSVAPKAAG
+440 
-455 TAAVGT
+455 
-461 SAKYAREDHVHP
+461 
-473 AQTTVSGNAGS
+473 
-484 ATKLA
+484 
-489 TARTIDGISFD
+489 
-500 GSATIAHYGTC
+500 
-511 STEAATAAKVVACTG
+511 
-526 FALATGS
+526 
-533 RITVRFTVTNT
+533 
-544 AANPTLN
+544 
-551 VNGTGAKAIR
+551 
-561 YRNAAVSAS
+561 
-570 YLAANRTYDFVY
+570 
-582 DGTYYQLVGDVDTNT
+582 VDTNT

-654 AGANITLTPDATN
+654 AGTNITLTPDATN

-679 TNMAGATAS
+679 TNMTGATAS

-837 GEGEAG
+837 GAG
-843 TWQSDAIRNI
+843 TAGAHHDAGLPNV
-853 TGRPGIT
+853 TGGGTGANNLTTRYESPSYVGATMIGNNLEAAGHTFQHIAGNGINVYGGILLDLSRGNPIYGNSAT
-860 ASDEFT
+860 VMPASVD
-866 WGEGAFYGVEYFAG
+866 
-880 VLSTAQPSHLIY
+880 L
-892 FDSSRVIP
+892 
-900 TGPVTVPPHIWQPVV
+900 PVMM
-915 VYLGL
+915 YLGNSV
-920 PA
+920 

>member
-1 MSATP
+1 M
-6 WLLRETN
+6 
-13 PEWRDDHDY
+13 
-22 TIGSCKRGS
+22 
-31 NGKIYFALK
+31 
-40 PSGPNSG
+40 
-47 GAQNPTTT
+47 
-55 DGYWVSLADSLK
+55 
-67 QGGINALLP
+67 
-76 EEIGAARGSRI
+76 
-87 SATTPATAGWYRIA
+87 
-101 QSAVSINNC
+101 
-110 LGLLEITGAASGAH
+110 
-124 SATLLSAGISYGVNP
+124 
-139 VLIQHA
+139 
-145 HVPYSVPGLTKA
+145 
-157 RIVYHKTY
+157 
-165 SGNYAYLEVYLSVAK
+165 
-180 AEVISVNMIGGQ
+180 
-192 GWTLLAPSTAGGIPE
+192 
-207 GYSAAELTFVAG
+207 
-219 KIVGNVAGSVTGNAG
+219 AGSVTGNAG

-353 GACSTAAAT
+353 GTCSTAAAT

-429 TQYELVGDIDS
+429 TQYELVGD
-440 NTIYTAGSVAPKAAG
+440 
-455 TAAVGT
+455 
-461 SAKYAREDHVHP
+461 
-473 AQTTVSGNAGS
+473 
-484 ATKLA
+484 
-489 TARTIDGISFD
+489 
-500 GSATIAHYGTC
+500 
-511 STEAATAAKVVACTG
+511 
-526 FALATGS
+526 
-533 RITVRFTVTNT
+533 
-544 AANPTLN
+544 
-551 VNGTGAKAIR
+551 
-561 YRNAAVSAS
+561 
-570 YLAANRTYDFVY
+570 
-582 DGTYYQLVGDVDTNT
+582 VDTNT

-654 AGANITLTPDATN
+654 AGTNITLTPDATN

-679 TNMAGATAS
+679 TNMTGATAS

-837 GEGEAG
+837 GGGDREAG
-843 TWQSDAIRNI
+843 SSQTD
-853 TGRPGIT
+853 TGRNATGIIDT
-860 ASDEFT
+860 ATWMRDVSGVLYATKAGRAVSGTGIDDEYDCLNIDLARV
-866 WGEGAFYGVEYFAG
+866 WGEHAGTEFA
-880 VLSTAQPSHLIY
+880 
-892 FDSSRVIP
+892 P
-900 TGPVTVPPHIWQPVV
+900 THIRIPVV
-915 VYLGL
+915 FYLGNS
-920 PA
+920 A

>member
-76 EEIGAARGSRI
+76 EEIGAARGSHI

-139 VLIQHA
+139 VLIQHT

-165 SGNYAYLEVYLSVAK
+165 SGNYAYLEVYLSVTK

-234 TATKLATARTITLS
+234 TATK
-248 GDATASGTFDGS
+248 
-260 GNLTLATTLKNSGA
+260 
-274 TAGSYGPGAN
+274 
-284 ATPAFGASFEV
+284 
-295 PEVTVDAKGRV
+295 
-306 TSIAERTVKLP
+306 
-317 AAPTSITGNAGTA
+317 
-330 TKWATKRTVD
+330 WATKRTVD

-353 GACSTAAAT
+353 GTCSTAAAT

-385 VTNTAANPTLN
+385 VTNTAANPTTLN

-404 VYYRGAAITAGTL
+404 IYYRGAAITAGTL

-429 TQYELVGDIDS
+429 TQYELVGD
-440 NTIYTAGSVAPKAAG
+440 
-455 TAAVGT
+455 
-461 SAKYAREDHVHP
+461 
-473 AQTTVSGNAGS
+473 
-484 ATKLA
+484 
-489 TARTIDGISFD
+489 
-500 GSATIAHYGTC
+500 
-511 STEAATAAKVVACTG
+511 
-526 FALATGS
+526 
-533 RITVRFTVTNT
+533 
-544 AANPTLN
+544 
-551 VNGTGAKAIR
+551 
-561 YRNAAVSAS
+561 
-570 YLAANRTYDFVY
+570 
-582 DGTYYQLVGDVDTNT
+582 VDTNT
-597 TYSLATATKDGLMA
+597 TYSLATATKDGLMS
-611 KADKSKLDGV
+611 KTDKSKLDGV

-654 AGANITLTPDATN
+654 AGTNITLTPDATN

-716 PPNTTYAVATQSAN
+716 PPNTTYSLATATKD
-730 GLMSATDKK
+730 GLMSKTDKK
-739 SVDYAEA
+739 SVDYCEA
-746 LRLSFIGV
+746 LRLSMIGV
-754 PRYWRSTTLPAN
+754 PRYWRSTTLPEN
-766 HVWANGDLVLFS
+766 HVWANGDLALFA

-783 KKVYDAGGFTGMLLA
+783 KKIYDAGGFAGMLLA
-798 YNANAATIAAN
+798 YNANSATIAAN

-823 YVPKLGDQFFRAWT
+823 YVPKLNDQFFRAWT
-837 GEGEAG
+837 GGNTAGKYNAPGLPDIEGYLAG
-843 TWQSDAIRNI
+843 ADFDGDSSDA
-853 TGRPGIT
+853 
-860 ASDEFT
+860 FT
-866 WGEGAFYGVEYFAG
+866 GAFQSTGWTDPGMAGGGDHKIERSVAFLASRSNSIYGA
-880 VLSTAQPSHLIY
+880 ST
-892 FDSSRVIP
+892 
-900 TGPVTVPPHIWQPVV
+900 TVMPASVNLPIIL
-915 VYLGL
+915 YLGNSS
-920 PA
+920 

>member
-353 GACSTAAAT
+353 GTCSTAAAT

-396 VNATGAKP
+396 LNATGAKP

-429 TQYELVGDIDS
+429 TQYE
-440 NTIYTAGSVAPKAAG
+440 
-455 TAAVGT
+455 
-461 SAKYAREDHVHP
+461 
-473 AQTTVSGNAGS
+473 
-484 ATKLA
+484 
-489 TARTIDGISFD
+489 
-500 GSATIAHYGTC
+500 
-511 STEAATAAKVVACTG
+511 
-526 FALATGS
+526 
-533 RITVRFTVTNT
+533 
-544 AANPTLN
+544 
-551 VNGTGAKAIR
+551 
-561 YRNAAVSAS
+561 
-570 YLAANRTYDFVY
+570 
-582 DGTYYQLVGDVDTNT
+582 LVGDVDTNT

-654 AGANITLTPDATN
+654 AGTNITLTPDATN

-679 TNMAGATAS
+679 TNMTGATAS

-809 LGKWRPNAANPTGL
+809 LGKWRPNAANSTGL

-837 GEGEAG
+837 GGSRAAG
-843 TWQSDAIRNI
+843 SWQGDAIRELS
-853 TGRPGIT
+853 GRIDLSRMGSAYT
-860 ASDEFT
+860 SEASPST
-866 WGEGAFYGVEYFAG
+866 G
-880 VLSTAQPSHLIY
+880 VLQIEKDALPGLLTSNGASE
-892 FDSSRVIP
+892 FWMWGKASFSASRVAP
-900 TGPVTVPPHIWQPVV
+900 TAEENRPLNIALPVV
-915 VYLGL
+915 LYLGIH
-920 PA
+920 A